1 MKHAGAPRPPLR
13 GAGHLVLFNLSG
25 EAQDIGRPEG
35 AWRDLL
41 RPDDSEI
48 NGDEA
53 LRLAP
58 YGMAW
63 LEALDP

>member
-1 MKHAGAPRPPLR
+1 MA
-13 GAGHLVLFNLSG
+13 LFNLSG
-25 EAQDIGRPEG
+25 EAQSIALPKG

-41 RPDDSEI
+41 RPDDSGI
-48 NGDEA
+48 NGPEA

>member
-1 MKHAGAPRPPLR
+1 MPARLDHRWR
-13 GAGHLVLFNLSG
+13 GARYLALLNLSG
-25 EAQDIGRPEG
+25 EARDIARPKG

-41 RPDDSEI
+41 RPDDCGI

-63 LEALDP
+63 LEALDR